1 MKKEYTNAMEDLTK
15 AISLHPTGAEAYYF
29 RGLCKFF
36 LKDIPGSCTDL
47 KKAVDLGSKPAAL
60 ELSKSC
66 K

>member
-1 MKKEYTNAMEDLTK
+1 KEYADAMEDLTK

-29 RGLCKFF
+29 RALCKFF
-36 LKDIPGSCTDL
+36 SRDISGSCTDL
-47 KKAVDLGSKPAAL
+47 KKAVDLGSKPALL